1 MNTQIFD
8 QIAFNTKTLDFTL
21 YINILGVQE
30 QFQITH
36 SKAQYLIEGV
46 CISDNH
52 KIEIETTESH
62 LYYIVALDRNKET
75 SRLLKKINKTREEN
89 QG

>member
-21 YINILGVQE
+21 YINILGIQE

-46 CISDNH
+46 YISDNH